1 MFGSGVDRFSNIE
14 LLTEDNFNITPPDVE
29 IWRGDI
35 PYKEGDIFPTELQKK
50 RANKYLTALNLYK
63 NKFDGIL
70 DSVFSWTDYM
80 MNPITN
86 FPNLAICADLPDFYT
101 ATEAWVSIFGKTPEL
116 DTALD
121 TDNKSFKAI
130 SNQIRIL
137 SSKIKNSNFADVW
150 QDIVRCAQ
158 IVYGN
163 KVIRV
168 DKTANGGVRLN
179 NLSLK
184 CWQPFVNEENTSSIE
199 CNVFFNIFT
208 DSEDNTNKCEFIAY
222 VEDGT
227 IIKKTFQYLG
237 DNGNGRLGEQIGET
251 EYGKAFDGKKK
262 ISPIQVFRGTSING
276 AIFGES
282 QYEKWEASISS
293 SIRNF
298 EAIGV
303 LVEQAKEI
311 IRKIPSGATK
321 TDEYTGVTYQNRTG
335 AIAYTDLENP
345 PEIEYKKCMVQL
357 DQVIQAY
364 KESIARV
371 SRDTCLPASFFDT
384 RELNV
389 AASGTA
395 LKTSMYRTEIMS
407 NTIASNLRFQLK
419 QLVSKIAVACD
430 LEIDENSWDIIINK
444 GLLVDQ
450 KEQSDIIQA
459 RTKGAITMSVAQ
471 AIKEYEGVSIDVAM
485 RKAAKLEGKDI
496 DEPEETDESINNGT
510 GDNETSDDIEFT
522 ASENTENFTEPM
534 VEYPM
539 GITPM

>member
-1 MFGSGVDRFSNIE
+1 MFGSSVDRFSNIS
-14 LLTEDNFNITPPDVE
+14 LLTEDNFNITPSDVE

-35 PYKEGDIFPTELQKK
+35 PYKEGDIFPTESQKK
-50 RANKYLTALNLYK
+50 RADRYLTALNLYK
-63 NKFDGIL
+63 NRFDGIL

-101 ATEAWVSIFGKTPEL
+101 ATEAWVSIFGNPPEI
-116 DTALD
+116 DTVID
-121 TDNKSFKAI
+121 IDSKDFKNV
-130 SNQIRIL
+130 SNQLRLL
-137 SSKIKNSNFADVW
+137 SSQIKNSNFSEVW

-168 DKTANGGVRLN
+168 DKTSNGGVRLN
-179 NLSLK
+179 SLAVK

-199 CNVFFNIFT
+199 CNVFYNIFT
-208 DSEDNTNKCEFIAY
+208 DQETNESKCEFIAY

-227 IIKKTFQYLG
+227 IIKKTFKYLG
-237 DNGNGRLGEQIGET
+237 EDGNGRLGEQIGET
-251 EYGKAFDGKKK
+251 EYGEAFDGRKK
-262 ISPIQVFRGTSING
+262 ISPIQVFKGTSING

-282 QYEKWEASISS
+282 QYEKWEASIASA
-293 SIRNF
+293 IRNF

-321 TDEYTGVTYQNRTG
+321 TDEFTGVTYQNRTG
-335 AIAYTDLENP
+335 AIAYTDLEHP
-345 PEIEYKKCMVQL
+345 PEVEYKKCVVQL

-371 SRDTCLPASFFDT
+371 SRDTGLPASFFDT

-419 QLVSKIAVACD
+419 QLISKIAIACD
-430 LEIDENSWDIIINK
+430 LEIDESSWDIIINK

-459 RTKGAITMSVAQ
+459 RTNGAVTMSIAQ

-485 RKAAKLEGKDI
+485 RKAAKLEGKEVDEI
-496 DEPEETDESINNGT
+496 DEENESINNGT
-510 GDNETSDDIEFT
+510 GGNETSDDIEFT